1 MGSERSEGMSGAD
14 FVLGK
19 QRKGRAEDRRKSKEE
34 PEARQTARAR
44 QVCKPLAGQFRGGHM
59 GEQLK
64 PNKAEVH

>member
-44 QVCKPLAGQFRGGHM
+44 QVCKPLAGQF
-59 GEQLK
+59 
-64 PNKAEVH
+64 